1 MSNLM
6 DQEKL
11 QAMAEEL
18 AKGLKTPEDLSQL
31 SAFLTKLTVE
41 AALKGEMNHHLGYEK
56 NASIGRHSGNSR
68 NGSSSKTLKGNHGE
82 LELNT
87 PRDRNG
93 TFEPNIVKKGQTRIT
108 GMDDQILCLY
118 AKGMSTRDIV
128 ATFEEMY
135 GAEISAGL
143 VSQVT
148 NSVIEKVIEWQSRP
162 LDPVYPIV
170 YMDCIVLKIRQD
182 KQVINKAIY
191 LVLGI
196 NLEGKKELLGMWI
209 SQNEGAKFWLSVLT
223 ELKNRGVKHLLI
235 TCVDGLKGF
244 PEAISA
250 TFPEAKIQLCI
261 VHMVRH
267 SLKFVPWKDYK
278 EVTRDLKLI
287 YQSNTEEEAKLE
299 LERFSEKWDEKY
311 PQISKSWNA
320 HWHNLTTIFSYP
332 RDIRKVIYT
341 TNAIESLNS
350 VIRKSVKNRK
360 VFPSDDAALKVVYL
374 AVESASKKWTMPIRS
389 WKPALNRF
397 MIEFEEE
404 LTPYINNYN

>member
-1 MSNLM
+1 M

-299 LERFSEKWDEKY
+299 LERFSEKWEEKY